1 MITHH
6 APSFKS
12 IHPNYVDQT
21 LINGAYSSNLEQFIT
36 NRPDINLWFHGH
48 IHHPQDYIIGETRIL
63 ANPRGY
69 DGREAIADDFK
80 LAYVTI

>member
-1 MITHH
+1 M
-6 APSFKS
+6 
-12 IHPNYVDQT
+12 
-21 LINGAYSSNLEQFIT
+21 
-36 NRPDINLWFHGH
+36 
-48 IHHPQDYIIGETRIL
+48 IGETKIL

>member
-1 MITHH
+1 MLVGIGVPRLAFFVH
-6 APSFKS
+6 KYLVK
-12 IHPNYVDQT
+12 I
-21 LINGAYSSNLEQFIT
+21 I
-36 NRPDINLWFHGH
+36 H
-48 IHHPQDYIIGETRIL
+48 IHHPQDYIIGQTRIL